1 MLKKYVQIISLKL
14 TVACLVCALIL
25 VFVGTLAQVNLGLYL
40 AQEVFYRS
48 IFISARDFA
57 SFHPDWPDWPFKGS
71 NLSFPVFPG
80 GILIGGTLLVNLIV
94 SHLVLF
100 KWTKKRIGIMLTHI
114 GIILLL
120 LGQMFTEMFQ
130 VESSMRIEE
139 GQSKN
144 YSESYRTME
153 LAVIETSHDDFD
165 QVTAFSQSLLTKGAI
180 LADPGLPFE
189 IKVRRYDLNSDA
201 SVRAPFRD
209 PPPPGL
215 QGIGRKVKFSSAEEV
230 RGMDTKNVPTAE
242 VGIEFPDGQV
252 RSWFVSHWQT
262 DVNLVRFLTENR
274 FGPKWGPILGPA
286 LETPQAFAYEGR
298 QFQLWLRPVRYYKPF
313 SIKLKEFRHDKYMG
327 TEKAKNF
334 SSRVQLNN
342 EQTGERRDVL
352 IKMNSPLRYQGE
364 TYYQSGYEGDAV
376 TILQVVRN
384 PSWLVP
390 YVSCVLV
397 GVGLAVQF
405 LMHLFGFIKKRAA

>member
-1 MLKKYVQIISLKL
+1 M
-14 TVACLVCALIL
+14 
-25 VFVGTLAQVNLGLYL
+25 
-40 AQEVFYRS
+40 
-48 IFISARDFA
+48 
-57 SFHPDWPDWPFKGS
+57 
-71 NLSFPVFPG
+71 
-80 GILIGGTLLVNLIV
+80 
-94 SHLVLF
+94 
-100 KWTKKRIGIMLTHI
+100 
-114 GIILLL
+114 
-120 LGQMFTEMFQ
+120 
-130 VESSMRIEE
+130 
-139 GQSKN
+139 
-144 YSESYRTME
+144 
-153 LAVIETSHDDFD
+153 
-165 QVTAFSQSLLTKGAI
+165 
-180 LADPGLPFE
+180 
-189 IKVRRYDLNSDA
+189 
-201 SVRAPFRD
+201 
-209 PPPPGL
+209 
-215 QGIGRKVKFSSAEEV
+215 
-230 RGMDTKNVPTAE
+230 
-242 VGIEFPDGQV
+242 
-252 RSWFVSHWQT
+252 
-262 DVNLVRFLTENR
+262 
-274 FGPKWGPILGPA
+274 
-286 LETPQAFAYEGR
+286 ETPQTFAYEGR